1 MEFMSAAKLEKPNID
16 HKESY
21 LEALKE
27 FHAEGRYTFLSI
39 EEVEND
45 FEGFIEKLN
54 NGKRNLHKPY
64 ADWVEPVPE
73 TVLWLTK
80 DDEFIGTL
88 NIRHRLNWHLEKW
101 GGHLNFVVRPSM
113 RGKGF
118 GKKLLQKA
126 KPFVAYL
133 GIEKA
138 LITIDPRD
146 ESGNK
151 IVQFCGGKLDTTLP
165 ATDKF
170 PERNR
175 YWMECS

>member
-1 MEFMSAAKLEKPNID
+1 MTAAKLEKPSIE

-27 FHAEGRYTFLSI
+27 FQEEGRYAFLDYKEI
-39 EEVEND
+39 EDN
-45 FEGFIEKLN
+45 FEEFIEKLN
-54 NGKRNLHKPY
+54 NGKRTLHKPY

-73 TVLWLTK
+73 TVLWLVK
-80 DDEFIGTL
+80 GHDFIGTL

-101 GGHLNFVVRPSM
+101 GGHLNFVIRPSM

-126 KPFVAYL
+126 IPFVSYL
-133 GIEKA
+133 GIDRA
-138 LITIDPRD
+138 LITIAPDD
-146 ESGNK
+146 KAGNR
-151 IVQFCGGKLDTTLP
+151 IVEFCGAKLEDTLP

-170 PERNR
+170 PARNR
-175 YWMECS
+175 YWLDCT

>member
-1 MEFMSAAKLEKPNID
+1 MSAAKLEKPAIE
-16 HKESY
+16 HKDSY
-21 LEALKE
+21 LEALRE
-27 FHAEGRYTFLSI
+27 FQEEGRYTFLDI
-39 EEVEND
+39 DTIEND
-45 FEGFIEKLN
+45 FDTFIDTLN

-64 ADWVEPVPE
+64 ADWVESVPE

-80 DDEFIGTL
+80 DDQFIGTL

-101 GGHLNFVVRPSM
+101 GGHLNFIIRPSM

-126 KPFVAYL
+126 IPFISYL
-133 GIEKA
+133 GIERA
-138 LITIDPRD
+138 LITIDPKD
-146 ESGNK
+146 ESANK
-151 IVQFCGGKLDTTLP
+151 IVKFCGGEYDDTLP

-175 YWMECS
+175 YWLDCT

>member
-1 MEFMSAAKLEKPNID
+1 MSAAKLEKPAIE

-21 LEALKE
+21 IKALKE
-27 FHAEGRYTFLSI
+27 FQEEDRYSFLDINEI
-39 EEVEND
+39 ERD
-45 FEGFIEKLN
+45 FEDFIDTLN
-54 NGKRNLHKPY
+54 SGKKNLHKPY

-101 GGHLNFVVRPSM
+101 GGHLNFIIRPSM

-118 GKKLLQKA
+118 GKKLLQKGI
-126 KPFVAYL
+126 PFIAYL

-138 LITIDPRD
+138 LITVDPSD
-146 ESGNK
+146 DIANK
-151 IVQFCGGKLDTTLP
+151 IVTSVGAELEDTLP

-170 PERNR
+170 PERHR
-175 YWMECS
+175 YWLDCT

>member
-1 MEFMSAAKLEKPNID
+1 MTAAKLERPAIE
-16 HKESY
+16 HKKSY

-27 FHAEGRYTFLSI
+27 FQGEGRYKFLDI
-39 EEVEND
+39 HDLDVNFDE
-45 FEGFIEKLN
+45 FINKLN

-64 ADWVEPVPE
+64 ADWVETVPE

-101 GGHLNFVVRPSM
+101 GGHLNFIIRPSM
-113 RGKGF
+113 RGKGY

-126 KPFVAYL
+126 IPYISYL
-133 GIEKA
+133 GIDKA
-138 LITIDPRD
+138 LITIDPKD
-146 ESGNK
+146 TAANG
-151 IVQFCGGKLDTTLP
+151 IVQFCGGVLEDTLP

-175 YWMECS
+175 YWLDCT